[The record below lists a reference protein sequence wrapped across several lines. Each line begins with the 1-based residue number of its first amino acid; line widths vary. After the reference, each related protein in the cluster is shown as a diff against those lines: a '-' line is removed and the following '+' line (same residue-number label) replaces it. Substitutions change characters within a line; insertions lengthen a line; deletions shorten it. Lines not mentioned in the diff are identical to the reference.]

1 VDSVLEEVKRL
12 RQMSQSQPT
21 KEKAMTKPE
30 TNYTFWIETKTG
42 EEIYWDGLTKR
53 QAEAMY
59 AATLKSDPLSL
70 KRWGWG
76 AVEESKLT
84 YLPLTGETA

>member
-1 VDSVLEEVKRL
+1 
-12 RQMSQSQPT
+12 MSQSQPT

-30 TNYTFWIETKTG
+30 TNYTFWIETTTG
-42 EEIYWDGLTKR
+42 EETYWDRLTKR

-59 AATLKSDPLSL
+59 NATQKSVPVNL

-76 AVEESKLT
+76 AVEELKLG

>member
-1 VDSVLEEVKRL
+1 VST
-12 RQMSQSQPT
+12 T
-21 KEKAMTKPE
+21 KE

-84 YLPLTGETA
+84 YLPLNAATTNQGEATCQEQ

>member
-1 VDSVLEEVKRL
+1 
-12 RQMSQSQPT
+12 MSTT
-21 KEKAMTKPE
+21 KE

-76 AVEESKLT
+76 AVEESKLA
-84 YLPLTGETA
+84 YLPLNAATTNQGEATCQEQ

>member
-1 VDSVLEEVKRL
+1 
-12 RQMSQSQPT
+12 
-21 KEKAMTKPE
+21 
-30 TNYTFWIETKTG
+30 
-42 EEIYWDGLTKR
+42 
-53 QAEAMY
+53 
-59 AATLKSDPLSL
+59 LKSDPLSL